1 MVSWPGTHLATYM
14 WTTMSDS
21 AAPNSDSA
29 LPNLTSPFPYAL
41 LNAYQA
47 TIPSH
52 NGLPCTYE
60 SITTSIYAY
69 IHALVSDSAL
79 PNLTSPFPYALLN
92 AYHATIP
99 SHNSLPCTYEYITT
113 SIYAYIHALVSD
125 SADRILQPN
134 S

>member
-69 IHALVSDSAL
+69 IHALVSDSAPPNLNSAL

-92 AYHATIP
+92 AYQATIP
-99 SHNSLPCTYEYITT
+99 SHNGLPCTYESITT
-113 SIYAYIHALVSD
+113 SIYAYIHALV
-125 SADRILQPN
+125 
-134 S
+134 